1 MHFKIALFP
10 FWLTSATTDS
20 VLTLARVLNLVGARP
35 KYPFFGN
42 FVFVL
47 NICICRGF
55 LYLWRI
61 FVFVPVVA
69 IVGVF
74 KPQQRCLCQTT
85 KSYFACTLGW
95 DRQQICLVLERS
107 EWIEIRAEWKSWKC
121 QNENIARLW
130 DTSQLQNIIL
140 QIGPLSSCK
149 IKREVSDK
157 KRSRC
162 VTWGLRMISS
172 FLKFLFSS

>member
-61 FVFVPVVA
+61 FVFVPVAA

-130 DTSQLQNIIL
+130 DTSQLQNIRIR
-140 QIGPLSSCK
+140 IGPLSSGK
-149 IKREVSDK
+149 ITLEVHFLIK
-157 KRSRC
+157 K
-162 VTWGLRMISS
+162 VGHVVWHETWGW
-172 FLKFLFSS
+172 FPAF